1 MVDKI
6 WAALS
11 ASLYAG
17 TQMASKSIIHVPPGG
32 RHMEFL
38 ISVCTYAGYVY
49 LHALLN
55 MFQRIE

>member
-49 LHALLN
+49 LHAL
-55 MFQRIE
+55 